1 MNHRASWDRLAAE
14 YALGTLRGAARA
26 RFETLL
32 SRHPELAAA
41 TARWQEALGA
51 LDSHNAPIQPPDRV
65 WRAVLSRLPPV
76 QEAPRSAPSSQQHAI
91 GAPGRARHF
100 VDRWGWRIASLALA
114 AGLLVSILRPFHP
127 QSSGVTPSPIAVLS
141 SSQPTTPRQEL
152 VVSLDATKKKL
163 IVTPLDLRQPEANH
177 SLQLWLI
184 APGRKPASLGLIAA
198 KTTTVIDLHAQRLG
212 QGIAL
217 AVSIEP
223 LGGSPTG
230 QPTGAVLYSGKVGRT

>member
-26 RFETLL
+26 RFETML
-32 SRHPELAAA
+32 SRYPELAAA
-41 TARWQEALGA
+41 TARWQDALGV
-51 LDSHNAPIQPPDRV
+51 LDSHDAPVQPPDRV
-65 WRAVLSRLPPV
+65 WRAILSRLPPA
-76 QEAPRSAPSSQQHAI
+76 QQTPQGTPSSQQHTM
-91 GAPGRARHF
+91 GVRGRARLF
-100 VDRWGWRIASLALA
+100 VDRWGWRLASLTLA
-114 AGLLVSILRPFHP
+114 AGLLVSVLRPFHP

-152 VVSLDATKKKL
+152 VISLDATKKKL
-163 IVTPLDLRQPEANH
+163 IVTPLDLRQPEADH

-198 KTTTVIDLHAQRLG
+198 ETTTVIDLHAQRLN

-230 QPTGAVLYSGKVGRT
+230 QPTGAVLYAGKVGRT